1 MPTLNVVAVE
11 LVIAGAWFTVRVKA
25 CVASGDVPLAA
36 ESRRGNVPVLVGV
49 PEIVAVPLPPS
60 TNVMPEGN
68 APLSEM
74 TGVGEPEVVIRIGA
88 IAELTAEDAEDPL
101 VNDGA
106 MAGEATPRAFRSDGA
121 PKAIAPRRAL
131 ENVRAIAT
139 ALSSVG
145 SSETPALIVP
155 TSRRTRTRG
164 TIVAD
169 GDGITSEEPKPSTC
183 GRMVKDRWARASVV
197 LGVEREAS
205 HPPQEE
211 RANNTAPRPESPI
224 PRNNALR
231 SSTREL
237 PSAARCILR
246 TIVPIKAADG
256 AVVDTLLSRKTSG
269 GVTSF
274 GGRRG
279 SSRFGAGGFPDQP
292 NRTHCTVDFRQLL
305 QVQCRCGDLSEVCE
319 SIR

>member
-1 MPTLNVVAVE
+1 
-11 LVIAGAWFTVRVKA
+11 
-25 CVASGDVPLAA
+25 
-36 ESRRGNVPVLVGV
+36 
-49 PEIVAVPLPPS
+49 
-60 TNVMPEGN
+60 MPEGN

-164 TIVAD
+164 TIVAA

-279 SSRFGAGGFPDQP
+279 STRFGAGGSRT
-292 NRTHCTVDFRQLL
+292 NRTARIAPSISANCSRFNVAVVTSQKFVSRSDEAGRRSISQNSLLPWSRFTSPEVVSLRSRSVALRRRQRLR
-305 QVQCRCGDLSEVCE
+305 QVEWRAL
-319 SIR
+319 